1 MYSSYLSFYIYS
13 LHFLKHGTFR
23 SRFLIGAYQFS
34 ALTVRRQIYL
44 ERDKIRLWHT
54 DAQFGKGELLFC
66 LRATL
71 RRDFVTYSR
80 TRCHLHCCR
89 RLRRP
94 HVCVCPHT
102 LLPASFHPA
111 ATPAPPFAQWP
122 VPLLLLLRWMNGLR
136 CMRVHTLSHSMRR
149 RPLCCVRASFTLT
162 LCGVL
167 LSSC

>member
-71 RRDFVTYSR
+71 RRDLYR
-80 TRCHLHCCR
+80 THVLVATFTAAVDYDGRMCACVLTRYCR
-89 RLRRP
+89 RAF
-94 HVCVCPHT
+94 T
-102 LLPASFHPA
+102 
-111 ATPAPPFAQWP
+111 
-122 VPLLLLLRWMNGLR
+122 LLLLQRHR
-136 CMRVHTLSHSMRR
+136 
-149 RPLCCVRASFTLT
+149 
-162 LCGVL
+162 L
-167 LSSC
+167 LSGRCLYCFCFVG